1 MPDGHGDAVGGGCR
15 RSGPCTASSA
25 CSDSLIST
33 GMSRSAP
40 PPTDVDESAA
50 RLLKLLAEPTRR
62 RIFGALM
69 AGETCNCELV
79 ESLGL
84 AENLVSH
91 HIKQLRLAGFVRERR
106 DLADARWVHYGLDG
120 AALAAAWASL
130 SAFLDPAGAGSREPI
145 CPRPPQSSPAGAGRC
160 ERGACRRTPADH
172 GADDEG
178 SGR

>member
-1 MPDGHGDAVGGGCR
+1 MPTSAGAGPDRIVPPDVG
-15 RSGPCTASSA
+15 
-25 CSDSLIST
+25 
-33 GMSRSAP
+33 
-40 PPTDVDESAA
+40 ESAA

-106 DLADARWVHYGLDG
+106 DLVDARWVHYGLDQ
-120 AALAAAWASL
+120 AVLATAWASL
-130 SAFLDPAGAGSREPI
+130 SAFLDPARVGLREPI
-145 CPRPPQSSPAGAGRC
+145 CPRPPQSSPAGTRGC
-160 ERGACRRTPADH
+160 ERGACRRARADL
-172 GADDEG
+172 GAACGDPD
-178 SGR
+178 R